1 MPVFSDFEQLLQQ
14 KLGNMVL
21 TDKIL
26 LNFSGLGAKLDF
38 LDLSLDDFK
47 DIFQSQNIS
56 ELRRK
61 MIGILKEV
69 FRLVQEYSIYF
80 KKAFYIV
87 SLVLIVYDAY
97 RYWFTL
103 VFWCYVP
110 KEFAIRKYQ
119 NCQFRPKLG

>member
-26 LNFSGLGAKLDF
+26 LIFSGLGAKLDF

-56 ELRRK
+56 ELRKK
-61 MIGILKEV
+61 MIEILKEV
-69 FRLVQEYSIYF
+69 FRLVNLLIEESSQNTLFCFTSDS
-80 KKAFYIV
+80 KIV
-87 SLVLIVYDAY
+87 L
-97 RYWFTL
+97 T
-103 VFWCYVP
+103 
-110 KEFAIRKYQ
+110 
-119 NCQFRPKLG
+119 

>member
-1 MPVFSDFEQLLQQ
+1 MPAFSDFEQLLQQ

-26 LNFSGLGAKLDF
+26 LIFSGLGAKLDF

-97 RYWFTL
+97 RYRFTL
-103 VFWCYVP
+103 VFWGYVP